1 MKKTYRHDAFGLKW
15 LVRNSTDEAIIQEVC
30 AQKVYGDTIG
40 EGMRVLDIGA
50 QLGSFSCFAA
60 SKGAQV
66 RSFEPDPDNYA
77 VLCENIALNE
87 FLGSVEAYNEA
98 VWSSA
103 GKIALYDSCSEN
115 LGAHSAIFARKPD
128 VYKLVP
134 AVSLGDAMGDWD
146 HVDFLKMDCEG
157 SEFEIMKSSRMRDVK
172 QFSMEVHG
180 FATTEEAY
188 KDFRA
193 MLERYGFTLEGGGW
207 HPVIFYL
214 NGKRT

>member
-1 MKKTYRHDAFGLKW
+1 MKPTYRHDAFGLKW

-30 AQKVYGDTIG
+30 AQKVYGDVIR
-40 EGMRVLDIGA
+40 EGMYVLDIGA
-50 QLGSFSCFAA
+50 QLGSFSIFAA
-60 SKGAQV
+60 SKGAFV
-66 RSFEPDPDNYA
+66 RAYEPDPDNYA
-77 VLCENIALNE
+77 TLQENINLND
-87 FLGSVEAYNEA
+87 FSRSIPAFNEA
-98 VWSSA
+98 VWSSNTE
-103 GKIALYDSCSEN
+103 ITLFDSCSDN
-115 LGAHSAIFARKPD
+115 LGAHSAIFARDPEKS
-128 VYKLVP
+128 VKVP
-134 AVSLGDAMGDWD
+134 AVTLEQAFGEWD
-146 HVDFLKMDCEG
+146 EIDFLKMDCEG
-157 SEFEIMKSSRMRDVK
+157 SEFEIMKSDAMRDVK